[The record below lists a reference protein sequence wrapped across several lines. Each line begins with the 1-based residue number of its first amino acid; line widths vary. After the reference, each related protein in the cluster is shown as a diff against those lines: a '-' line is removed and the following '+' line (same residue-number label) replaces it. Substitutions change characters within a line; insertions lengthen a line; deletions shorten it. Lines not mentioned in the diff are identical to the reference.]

1 VKRVT
6 TSFLVCLALVMFLC
20 QGSAEAVF
28 SQCPTDNWVAE
39 QAAGEDLDGDGV
51 IDYDDPDVLCMHIT
65 GGDGFAT
72 MADGYPQYMF
82 GFGDVTGI
90 PDDEVMMEG
99 MLGANSP
106 SPSIVVGEGQEFYLS
121 LTNVGMMIRPDLF
134 DPHTVHWHGFPNASA
149 IFDGVPDASVS
160 INMGAT
166 LTYYYRALDPGTYMW
181 HCHVEATE
189 HMEMGMLGNIY
200 VTPAQ
205 DGTPI
210 GGFTRFCYNDG
221 DGSTGYDVDY
231 MLQFTDFDPDFHDAS
246 YFVQPLPF
254 AMMEDK
260 YHLINGRGYPDTV
273 NPADID
279 GTGHGGEVTPG
290 AQNMS
295 SLITANE
302 GDTILLRM
310 SNLSVTQFHTI
321 TVLGIPMKVVGKDA
335 KLLRGPTGLD
345 LSYYT
350 NSVTLGGGEAVD
362 VILETAGLTA
372 GTYFLYSRN
381 LADLNNNEMD
391 RGGAMTEIH
400 LAP

>member
-1 VKRVT
+1 MKRAT
-6 TSFLVCLALVMFLC
+6 TSFILGLAATLFL
-20 QGSAEAVF
+20 GSGAMAAVF

-51 IDYDDPDVLCMHIT
+51 IDYEDPNVFCMHIT

-82 GFGDVTGI
+82 GFGDVTGV
-90 PDDEVMMEG
+90 PDDQVMAIG
-99 MLGANSP
+99 MLGANAP
-106 SPSIVVGEGQEFYLS
+106 SPTIRVNEGQEFYLS

-134 DPHTVHWHGFPNASA
+134 DPHTVHWHGFPQAAS

-160 INMGAT
+160 INMGGT
-166 LTYYYRALDPGTYMW
+166 FTYYYKVNDPGTYMW

-189 HMEMGMLGNIY
+189 HMQMGMLGNIY

-210 GGFTRFCYNDG
+210 GGFTRFAYNDG
-221 DGSTGYDVDY
+221 DGSTGYDFDY
-231 MLQFTDFDPDFHDAS
+231 VLQFTDFDPDFHDAS

-254 AMMEDK
+254 ALMKDK
-260 YHLINGRGYPDTV
+260 YHLINGRGYPDTIDL
-273 NPADID
+273 ADLD

-290 AQNMS
+290 AMNVS
-295 SLITANE
+295 SLIEAAV
-302 GDTILLRM
+302 GDRILLRI
-310 SNLSVTQFHTI
+310 SNLSVTEFHTI

-335 KLLRGPTGLD
+335 KQLRGPTGLD

-362 VILETAGLTA
+362 VILETDGLTA

-381 LADLNNNEMD
+381 LEDLNNNEMD
-391 RGGAMTEIH
+391 RGGSMTEIR
-400 LAP
+400 LR